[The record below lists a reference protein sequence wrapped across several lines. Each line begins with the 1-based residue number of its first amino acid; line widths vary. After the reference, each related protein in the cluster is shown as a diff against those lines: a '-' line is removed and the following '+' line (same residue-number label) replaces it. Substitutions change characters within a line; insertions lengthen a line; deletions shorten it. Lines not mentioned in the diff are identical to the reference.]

1 LLQVLLAKSASTR
14 KKLALRMRRM
24 RRLCVERIVPAF
36 RTQTAIA
43 AAVVVL
49 VALALGAWFWLGR
62 APVPTPRA
70 SAPQAQRVVYAPPP
84 IRPTKPAPE
93 AFQRDL
99 VSAAQGFPGDVG
111 VAVFD
116 VTDGWLASYQGDRAF
131 PQQSVSKVWVAVG
144 LLDQVD
150 RGLINLASSLTIQR
164 QDLSAMNEPIAAL
177 VKPTFTTTLD
187 DLLIRAIRDSDNAAN
202 DLLINQAGGVLRIQ
216 SILAGKGVTGV
227 RLGMDEKHLQA
238 VINGL
243 TWRPE
248 YAGTSA
254 ISLARARLPLSVREA
269 TLANYV
275 SHPIDGATPDGTVE
289 GLAALA
295 KGRLLTPASTE
306 KLVGIMDKV
315 RTGRRRLKGGLES
328 GWMLAHKTGTGPDLR
343 GASVG
348 INDVGL
354 LTAPDGH
361 LYAVAVYIA
370 HTRAPTPVRLAFM
383 QRVSELVEAQW
394 SGKAPPAAAP
404 EQAQTIKVAAHRTA
418 RVHRHVRQAP
428 HAARVARPARPHH
441 ATRRHRH

>member
-1 LLQVLLAKSASTR
+1 MRLQ
-14 KKLALRMRRM
+14 RRV
-24 RRLCVERIVPAF
+24 CVVRIVPAS

-43 AAVVVL
+43 AAAVVL
-49 VALALGAWFWLGR
+49 VALVMGVWLWLGR
-62 APVPTPRA
+62 SSPP
-70 SAPQAQRVVYAPPP
+70 PQHAAANAEPQRVAYAPAP
-84 IRPTKPAPE
+84 IQPTKPAPE
-93 AFQRDL
+93 GFQREL
-99 VSAAQGFPGDVG
+99 ARAAQDFPGDVG

-116 VTDGWLASYQGDRAF
+116 VNDGWLASYQGDRPF

-187 DLLIRAIRDSDNAAN
+187 DLLVRAIRDSDNAAN
-202 DLLINQAGGVLRIQ
+202 DLLINQAGGVRRIQ
-216 SILAGKGVTGV
+216 TILAAKGVTGI

-254 ISLARARLPLSVREA
+254 ITLARTRLPLAVRES

-295 KGRLLTPASTE
+295 KGKLLTPASTE

-315 RTGRRRLKGGLES
+315 RTGKRRLKGGLES

-348 INDVGL
+348 INDVGM

-383 QRVSELVEAQW
+383 QHVAELVEADW
-394 SGKAPPAAAP
+394 SGKPPPATPAVETTATKAPAA
-404 EQAQTIKVAAHRTA
+404 QAPAHVHHRHHVRRATKTKHPVAAKAHHHRA
-418 RVHRHVRQAP
+418 K
-428 HAARVARPARPHH
+428 
-441 ATRRHRH
+441 RRHRY

>member
-1 LLQVLLAKSASTR
+1 MRLQ
-14 KKLALRMRRM
+14 RRV
-24 RRLCVERIVPAF
+24 CVERIVPAS

-43 AAVVVL
+43 AAALLL
-49 VALALGAWFWLGR
+49 VALAVGGWLWLGR
-62 APVPTPRA
+62 TTATPHA
-70 SAPQAQRVVYAPPP
+70 AANPQAQRIVYAPAPV
-84 IRPTKPAPE
+84 RPTRPPPA
-93 AFQRDL
+93 AFQREL
-99 VSAAQGFPGDVG
+99 VAAAQAFPGDVG

-116 VTDGWLASYQGDRAF
+116 VNEGWLAAYQGDRPF

-164 QDLSAMNEPIAAL
+164 QDLSAMNQPIAAL

-202 DLLINQAGGVLRIQ
+202 DLLIGQAGGVRRIQ
-216 SILAGKGVTGV
+216 AILAVKGVTGV
-227 RLGMDEKHLQA
+227 QLGMDEKHLQA

-254 ISLARARLPLSVREA
+254 ITLARARLPLALREA

-295 KGRLLTPASTE
+295 KGRLLTPASTQ
-306 KLVGIMDKV
+306 KLVGIMDRV
-315 RTGRRRLKGGLES
+315 RTGKRRLKGGLES

-383 QRVSELVEAQW
+383 QRIAELVEADW
-394 SGKAPPAAAP
+394 SGKAPPEAPAA
-404 EQAQTIKVAAHRTA
+404 EAQTIKVVAHGPIRA
-418 RVHRHVRQAP
+418 RVHAHRH
-428 HAARVARPARPHH
+428 ARRTAHVKARRPAKAHHH
-441 ATRRHRH
+441 AQHRRRH

>member
-1 LLQVLLAKSASTR
+1 V
-14 KKLALRMRRM
+14 
-24 RRLCVERIVPAF
+24 RIVPAS

-43 AAVVVL
+43 AAAVL
-49 VALALGAWFWLGR
+49 ILALALGAWFWFGR
-62 APVPTPRA
+62 VPAEGPHAA
-70 SAPQAQRVVYAPPP
+70 SSQPQRVSYSPPP

-93 AFQRDL
+93 GFQREL
-99 VSAAQGFPGDVG
+99 VSAAKSFPGDVG

-116 VTDGWLASYQGDRAF
+116 VTDGWLASYQGDRPF

-164 QDLSAMNEPIAAL
+164 QDLSAMNQPIAAL

-187 DLLIRAIRDSDNAAN
+187 DLLVRAIRDSDNAAN
-202 DLLINQAGGVLRIQ
+202 DLLIGQAGGVVRIQ
-216 SILAGKGVTGV
+216 DILTGKGVTGV

-254 ISLARARLPLSVREA
+254 ISLARTRLPLAVREA

-295 KGRLLTPASTE
+295 KGKLLTPASTE

-383 QRVSELVEAQW
+383 QRVSELVEAEW
-394 SGKAPPAAAP
+394 SGKAPPAATP
-404 EQAQTIKVAAHRTA
+404 IEAQTIKVAAHGPA
-418 RVHRHVRQAP
+418 RAHRHARRAAHAKARHAP
-428 HAARVARPARPHH
+428 TSRHH
-441 ATRRHRH
+441 PKHRRHSK

>member
-1 LLQVLLAKSASTR
+1 MLAAAGVGIWLDRSPSPPPSA
-14 KKLALRMRRM
+14 AAPAP
-24 RRLCVERIVPAF
+24 ERI
-36 RTQTAIA
+36 
-43 AAVVVL
+43 
-49 VALALGAWFWLGR
+49 
-62 APVPTPRA
+62 
-70 SAPQAQRVVYAPPP
+70 VYAPPP
-84 IRPTKPAPE
+84 VRPIRAAPA
-93 AFQRDL
+93 AFERDL
-99 VSAAQGFPGDVG
+99 DRIAQSFPGDAG

-150 RGLINLASSLTIQR
+150 RGLIDLGQSLTIQR
-164 QDLSAMNEPIAAL
+164 QDLSAFNEPIQAL

-187 DLLIRAIRDSDNAAN
+187 DLLVRAIRDSDNAAN
-202 DLLINQAGGVLRIQ
+202 DLLIDQAGGVKKIQ
-216 SILAGKGVTGV
+216 AILTRKGVTGV

-254 ISLARARLPLSVREA
+254 LSLARSRLPMAVREA
-269 TLANYV
+269 TLADYV

-306 KLVGIMDKV
+306 RLIGIMDKV
-315 RTGRRRLKGGLES
+315 RTGKRRLKGGLEH
-328 GWMLAHKTGTGPDLR
+328 GWMLAHKTGTGPNLR

-361 LYAVAVYIA
+361 LYAVAVFIA
-370 HTRAPTPVRLAFM
+370 HTRAGTPQRLAFM
-383 QRVSELVEAQW
+383 QRVSELVEASW
-394 SGKAPPAAAP
+394 SGGPPPSTEPVAAAAEP
-404 EQAQTIKVAAHRTA
+404 AQETTNRA
-418 RVHRHVRQAP
+418 RYV
-428 HAARVARPARPHH
+428 HAARH
-441 ATRRHRH
+441 AHRGGKAHRRNPRRAH